1 MDEQTEYER
10 QHLRLLEGLAA
21 SIREKGLPATQL
33 TDIVRH
39 ARASRRTFYK
49 HFPDKDAAF
58 VELARTLADVGLEAV
73 RAAMDPAADWE
84 TQTDQA
90 IDAYLALLAAEP
102 AMTLTFSSPSLG
114 PSIVRAQRDGI
125 ERYAELVVDVTR
137 GDAFRRAGIELTF
150 AQGYVL
156 VSGLNQ
162 VVVRAVE
169 RGEDLLALAPDLK
182 AIFKAAMSPE
192 RSAASSGSA
201 PASR

>member
-73 RAAMDPAADWE
+73 RGAMDPAADWE

-125 ERYAELVVDVTR
+125 ERYAELVVEVTR
-137 GDAFRRAGIELTF
+137 GEAFRRAGIELSF

-182 AIFKAAMSPE
+182 AVFKAAMSPA
-192 RSAASSGSA
+192 RSAASSGAA